1 MNNQRTIPQPE
12 HWEIWEEL
20 ACASTNENGNGD
32 ESLRVDSA
40 GNYHVIA
47 EVQLLDGKRIPESE
61 FDDYDGS
68 MIEWFKS
75 KGIPYDSPRRSK
87 LRMVTDLS
95 FKEAAAWCVRALLP
109 EPFDDYLIA
118 RAL

>member
-1 MNNQRTIPQPE
+1 MKNERNNLQPE
-12 HWEIWEEL
+12 HWEIWEEVAL
-20 ACASTNENGNGD
+20 ASTNENGNGD
-32 ESLRVDSA
+32 ESLRVDPD

-47 EVQLLDGKRIPESE
+47 EVQLLDGKRISESE
-61 FDDYDGS
+61 FDAYDGNLH
-68 MIEWFKS
+68 EWFKS
-75 KGIPYDSPRRSK
+75 KGIPWDSPRHSR

-95 FKEAAAWCVRALLP
+95 FKEAAAWCIKALLP